1 MSGGDR
7 KINDSSQ
14 AQVEA
19 EVAPE
24 AVDEALVN
32 AAAVREDI
40 MEEQGSP
47 PVTPNN
53 PLGNDSDL
61 KKVIHSLF
69 SPDNDNNMSGIIAQ
83 EVVKALDKKQKQTKD
98 HSYEVTSCFLETQNE
113 FVCSACDEFSRHPS
127 LPGNSELSTHPS
139 QVDPVYKVSV

>member
-1 MSGGDR
+1 MTPE
-7 KINDSSQ
+7 INDSSQ
-14 AQVEA
+14 AEVEA

-24 AVDEALVN
+24 AVDEALDN

-53 PLGNDSDL
+53 PLCNDSDL

-69 SPDNDNNMSGIIAQ
+69 SPDNDNNLSGIIAQ
-83 EVVKALDKKQKQTKD
+83 EVVKALDMKQTKD
-98 HSYEVTSCFLETQNE
+98 IIM
-113 FVCSACDEFSRHPS
+113 
-127 LPGNSELSTHPS
+127 
-139 QVDPVYKVSV
+139 K